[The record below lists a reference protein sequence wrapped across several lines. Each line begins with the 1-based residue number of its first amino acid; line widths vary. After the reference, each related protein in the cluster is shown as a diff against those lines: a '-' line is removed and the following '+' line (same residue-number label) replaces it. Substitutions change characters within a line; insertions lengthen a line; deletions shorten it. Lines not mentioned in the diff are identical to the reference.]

1 MTVEV
6 FFQVKML

>member
-6 FFQVKML
+6 

>member
-6 FFQVKML
+6 FLD